1 MRERVREAI
10 VPVGY
15 GLAALLTFRQYGIT
29 FDESVQSLYGE
40 LTLRYFTG
48 HGAYTFADLKFY
60 GPLFETI
67 AAIVYAPFPQW
78 KFDIRHLLIAMTA
91 VVTIIA
97 TGRLA
102 KRADVDPLIAQLALV
117 MLPQFCGHSFNNSKD
132 IPFACACVVVV
143 WAFVRMADGD
153 GRWRMADGGD
163 RDASAIRHPPSAIG
177 RAGVAG
183 VALGAALAI
192 RPGGALF
199 FALTAIAL
207 VPWLKWRI
215 AIAGAVGWIV
225 MVALWPWAQLNPILN
240 PIRAM
245 REAASFSAVM
255 PVLFEGDF
263 VRSNML
269 PRRYLAE
276 MLAITIPLPI
286 LILAI
291 LGLFIALHPPLHRV
305 RVLIAAWL
313 IVPVVLFT
321 IWRPNVYDGVRHFL
335 FLMPFLS
342 LSVAMAAKEITRRWP
357 RRHPEPAQ
365 RGEGSRDAQ
374 RPAILRS
381 FVALRR
387 LRMTGFFT
395 PSQDDGGVAQLAIVA
410 VLALSIVPIVR
421 LHPYQST
428 YYNELVGGTRG
439 ASLRFETDYWLS
451 SYREAAMWLRAH
463 ACPNRPTRV
472 LAAATQSSIGCL
484 GYYLPRDQFIVA
496 HTGQTGIQG
505 ALPPQY
511 DFYVGTT
518 RWGYAANY
526 DATPVAHFVGRDDA
540 VFTVIRGSGCR

>member
-1 MRERVREAI
+1 ME
-10 VPVGY
+10 
-15 GLAALLTFRQYGIT
+15 
-29 FDESVQSLYGE
+29 
-40 LTLRYFTG
+40 
-48 HGAYTFADLKFY
+48 
-60 GPLFETI
+60 
-67 AAIVYAPFPQW
+67 
-78 KFDIRHLLIAMTA
+78 
-91 VVTIIA
+91 
-97 TGRLA
+97 
-102 KRADVDPLIAQLALV
+102 
-117 MLPQFCGHSFNNSKD
+117 
-132 IPFACACVVVV
+132 
-143 WAFVRMADGD
+143 MADG
-153 GRWRMADGGD
+153 GWRMADGKSDGG
-163 RDASAIRHPPSAIG
+163 SALRHPPSAIG

-192 RPGGALF
+192 RPGGAVF
-199 FALTAIAL
+199 FALTVIAL
-207 VPWLKWRI
+207 IPWLKWRV

-276 MLAITIPLPI
+276 MLAITIPLPV

-291 LGLFIALHPPLHRV
+291 LGLIIALHPPLHRV

-342 LSVAMAAKEITRRWP
+342 LSVAMAAREITRRWP

-395 PSQDDGGVAQLAIVA
+395 PSQDDGGDAQLPIVA
-410 VLALSIVPIVR
+410 VLALSIIPIVR

-505 ALPPQY
+505 VLPPQY
-511 DFYVGTT
+511 NFYVGTT

>member
-10 VPVGY
+10 VPLGY

-48 HGAYTFADLKFY
+48 HSAYTFGDLKFY

-117 MLPQFCGHSFNNSKD
+117 MLPQFWGHSFNNSKD
-132 IPFACACVVVV
+132 IPFACACVVVL
-143 WAFVRMADGD
+143 WAFVRMWERG
-153 GRWRMADGGD
+153 
-163 RDASAIRHPPSAIG
+163 S
-177 RAGVAG
+177 VAAAVQSG
-183 VALGAALAI
+183 IALGAALAI

-207 VPWLKWRI
+207 IPWLKWRV

-225 MVALWPWAQLNPILN
+225 MVAVWPWAQLNPILN

-245 REAASFSAVM
+245 SEAASFSAVM

-263 VRSNML
+263 VRSDML

-291 LGLFIALHPPLHRV
+291 LGIIIALHPPLHRV

-313 IVPVVLFT
+313 VVPVVLFT
-321 IWRPNVYDGVRHFL
+321 IWRPNIYDGIRHFL
-335 FLMPFLS
+335 FLMPFLA
-342 LSVAMAAKEITRRWP
+342 LSVAMAAKEITRRWS

-365 RGEGSRDAQ
+365 HGEGSQDAQ
-374 RPAILRS
+374 RPAISRS
-381 FVALRR
+381 FAVFAA
-387 LRMTGFFT
+387 
-395 PSQDDGGVAQLAIVA
+395 QDDGGVAQLAIVA
-410 VLALSIVPIVR
+410 VLALSIIPIVR

-484 GYYLPRDQFIVA
+484 RYYLPRDRFVVA
-496 HTGQTGIQG
+496 HTGQTGIRG

-518 RWGYAANY
+518 RWGCAANY
-526 DATPVAHFVGRDDA
+526 DATPIVHFIARDDA
-540 VFTVIRGSGCR
+540 VFTVIRESGCR

>member
-10 VPVGY
+10 VPSAY
-15 GLAALLTFRQYGIT
+15 GLVALLTFRQYGIT
-29 FDESVQSLYGE
+29 FDESVQALYGE

-48 HGAYTFADLKFY
+48 HGAYTFGDLRFY

-67 AAIVYAPFPQW
+67 AAIAYAPFPAW
-78 KFDIRHLLIAMTA
+78 KFDIRHLLIATTA
-91 VVTIIA
+91 VVTLIA

-117 MLPQFCGHSFNNSKD
+117 MMPQWWGHSFNNSKD
-132 IPFACACVVVV
+132 VPFACACVVVV
-143 WAFVRMADGD
+143 LAFVRMADAD
-153 GRWRMADGGD
+153 GRWQMADGKSDGG
-163 RDASAIRHPPSAIG
+163 SAIRHPPSAIG

-199 FALTAIAL
+199 FGLTAIAL
-207 VPWLKWRI
+207 IPLLKWRI
-215 AIAGAVGWIV
+215 AIAGIVGWIV
-225 MVALWPWAQLNPILN
+225 MVALWPWAHLNPILN
-240 PIRAM
+240 PIRAI

-263 VRSNML
+263 VRSNLL

-286 LILAI
+286 LILGI
-291 LGLFIALHPPLHRV
+291 LGIIIALHPPLQRP

-335 FLMPFLS
+335 FLMPFLA

-365 RGEGSRDAQ
+365 RGEGSLDAQ
-374 RPAILRS
+374 HPAISRS
-381 FVALRR
+381 FAVFAA
-387 LRMTGFFT
+387 
-395 PSQDDGGVAQLAIVA
+395 QDDGGVAQLAIVA
-410 VLALSIVPIVR
+410 VLALSIIPIIR
-421 LHPYQST
+421 LHPYQMT

-439 ASLRFETDYWLS
+439 AALRFETDYWLS

-472 LAAATQSSIGCL
+472 LAAATQSSIACL
-484 GYYLPRDQFIVA
+484 RYYLPRDRFTVTQI
-496 HTGQTGIQG
+496 GQVGLRG

-511 DFYVGTT
+511 DYYVGTT
-518 RWGYAANY
+518 RWSCAANY
-526 DATPVAHFVGRDDA
+526 DATPVVQFIGRDGA
-540 VFTVIRGSGCR
+540 VFTVIRSSGCR